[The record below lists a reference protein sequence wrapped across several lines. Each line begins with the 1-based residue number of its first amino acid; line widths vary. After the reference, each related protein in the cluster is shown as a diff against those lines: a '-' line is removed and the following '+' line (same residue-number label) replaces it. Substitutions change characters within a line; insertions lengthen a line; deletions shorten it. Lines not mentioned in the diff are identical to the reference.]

1 MYVLHVIH
9 VKGSHKIQGIGAGII
24 PKVLDTELL
33 DEVIQVSHIIFFS
46 HTFSFNWH
54 VASSAC
60 SILKVGY
67 ENNILIANVNQ
78 GKKLLDASCSL
89 SSNPTINIC

>member
-46 HTFSFNWH
+46 NTFSFN
-54 VASSAC
+54 
-60 SILKVGY
+60 
-67 ENNILIANVNQ
+67 
-78 GKKLLDASCSL
+78 
-89 SSNPTINIC
+89 